1 MPLSYKNFKGDTYF
15 LHSKVTKKGNT
26 TYHFSKAAKGAA
38 ELREI
43 PAGFEIYE
51 EPNGKVYLRKKTK
64 EYFLGDEIQVIQKG
78 LKTHSEIKDFKLDI
92 KKNIVYVYTA
102 EQELPVPPQLL
113 DKYKHYDTQMRFVL
127 IDEDERSFEVER
139 FCYLGGIDD
148 WIYIDDST
156 DLESLVREYV
166 QHLGQESFY
175 DLGV

>member
-1 MPLSYKNFKGDTYF
+1 MR
-15 LHSKVTKKGNT
+15 GNRNDP
-26 TYHFSKAAKGAA
+26 FISN
-38 ELREI
+38 L
-43 PAGFEIYE
+43 
-51 EPNGKVYLRKKTK
+51 
-64 EYFLGDEIQVIQKG
+64 VIVLPGG
-78 LKTHSEIKDFKLDI
+78 LKGKPICRGFSNRILG
-92 KKNIVYVYTA
+92 VTA

-139 FCYLGGIDD
+139 FCYLGGIGD
-148 WIYIDDST
+148 WINIDNST